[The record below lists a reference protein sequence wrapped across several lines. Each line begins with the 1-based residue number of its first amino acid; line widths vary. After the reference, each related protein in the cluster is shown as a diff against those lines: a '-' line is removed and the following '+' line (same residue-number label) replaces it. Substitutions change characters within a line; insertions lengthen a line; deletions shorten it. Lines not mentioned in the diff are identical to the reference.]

1 MNKKYIVRLTDA
13 ERETLCSITKRLSG
27 SSQKVRRANILLMA
41 DADGPNWV
49 DSQISEA
56 FSCRRQTVERV
67 RKRLVTRGFDE
78 ALNGRTPKEPPRQ
91 RKFDGRGEA
100 ELIALRL
107 GEPPE
112 GYSNWSLRLL
122 ARKIVELGIVDGVSH
137 ETIRKTLKKTESPA
151 ERCSTG

>member
-1 MNKKYIVRLTDA
+1 
-13 ERETLCSITKRLSG
+13 
-27 SSQKVRRANILLMA
+27 MA